1 MILSFCVILKI
12 ELKIKIKIKIYR
24 VFYNREVKSELKFFL
39 FLNELLFL
47 ENFRVFIHR

>member
-12 ELKIKIKIKIYR
+12 ELKIKIKIYR